1 MKGGDIMNISKYL
14 VKLKN
19 EERGAVVII
28 FALMITVIIGFAAL
42 SIDLGL
48 AYNEASKL
56 QIGLDSIAL
65 AAVRELPAANNT
77 SSTEWSNAVDA
88 VMKYAELNGVDNITE
103 SSILPVY
110 EDGKIIGLTVKGQS
124 EVKYNFAQIFN
135 IKQTTINRKATAK
148 LMKVNGVSGLLP
160 LAMPKT
166 VMDFIID
173 NNLMNEDITLKLGA
187 AKTKDIDDDMLKEFV
202 DEFDIIGAT
211 SGNQGWRGA
220 INFQGSKYKD
230 DMENGGYDGVVYIG
244 DRVETNSG
252 TMPVDVDGNIVVG
265 QIGTIP
271 VVDFDEHN
279 VLRVV
284 GFVSFTI
291 TNLEGNN
298 PNQKKISILTSS
310 YINDYIT
317 GGDSEAGIVLN
328 DYGVRAAKL
337 VDY

>member
-28 FALMITVIIGFAAL
+28 FALMMVVIIGFAAL

-65 AAVRELPAANNT
+65 AAVRELPAADT
-77 SSTEWSNAVDA
+77 ASSAEWSNAVDA
-88 VMKYAELNGVDNITE
+88 AIKYAELNGVDNIRE

-110 EDGKIIGLTVKGQS
+110 EDGKIIGLTVMGQTD
-124 EVKYNFAQIFN
+124 VKYNFAQIFN

-160 LAMPKT
+160 LAMPKAI
-166 VMDFIID
+166 MDYIIE
-173 NNLMNEDITLKLGA
+173 NNLMNRDITLKLGA
-187 AKTKDIDDDMLKEFV
+187 AKTEDIDDDMLREFV
-202 DEFDIIGAT
+202 EGFDIIGNI

-220 INFQGSKYKD
+220 INFEGSKYKD
-230 DMENGGYDGVVYIG
+230 DMENGGYDGVVNIG
-244 DRVETNSG
+244 DPVETNSG
-252 TMPVDVDGNIVVG
+252 TMPVDVDGKIVVG

-298 PNQKKISILTSS
+298 KNQKKVSILTSS

-317 GGDSEAGIVLN
+317 GGDAETGIVLN

>member
-1 MKGGDIMNISKYL
+1 MNTFEFVKLKL

-28 FALMITVIIGFAAL
+28 FALVMTIIIGFAAL
-42 SIDLGL
+42 SLDLGL
-48 AYNEASKL
+48 TYNKTTKL

-65 AAVRELPAANNT
+65 AAVRELPAANT
-77 SSTEWSNAVDA
+77 SSLEWSNTVDTA
-88 VMKYAELNGVDNITE
+88 IKYAQLNKIENITE
-103 SSILPVY
+103 SSLLPVY
-110 EDGKIIGLTVKGQS
+110 EDGKIIGLTVNGQTVVNYS
-124 EVKYNFAQIFN
+124 FAKIFGMN
-135 IKQTTINRKATAK
+135 QSTVNRKATAK
-148 LMKVNGVSGLLP
+148 LMKVNGVTGLLP
-160 LAMPKT
+160 LAMPKS
-166 VMDFIID
+166 VMDFIMD

-187 AKTKDIDDDMLKEFV
+187 AKTDDIDNDMLKEFV
-202 DEFDIIGAT
+202 DEFDIFGTI

-220 INFQGSKYKD
+220 INFQGSDYKK
-230 DMENGGYDGVVYIG
+230 DMEKGGYSGVVNIG
-244 DRVETNSG
+244 DIIYTNSG
-252 TMPVDVDGNIVVG
+252 TMPVDVDGKIVIG
-265 QIGTIP
+265 QTATIP
-271 VVDFDEHN
+271 VIDFDEHN

-298 PNQKKISILTSS
+298 QNQKKISILTSS

-317 GGDSEAGIVLN
+317 GGDTETGIVLN

>member
-1 MKGGDIMNISKYL
+1 MNIYRYL
-14 VKLKN
+14 QKLKN

-28 FALMITVIIGFAAL
+28 FALMMVVIIGFAAL

-65 AAVRELPAANNT
+65 AAVRELPAADT
-77 SSTEWSNAVDA
+77 ASSAEWSNAVNA
-88 VMKYAELNGVDNITE
+88 AIKYAELNGVDNIRE

-110 EDGKIIGLTVKGQS
+110 EDGKIIGLTVMGQTD
-124 EVKYNFAQIFN
+124 VKYNFAQIFN

-160 LAMPKT
+160 LAMPKAI
-166 VMDFIID
+166 MDYIIE
-173 NNLMNEDITLKLGA
+173 NNLMNQNITLKLGA
-187 AKTKDIDDDMLKEFV
+187 AKTEDIDDDMLREFV
-202 DEFDIIGAT
+202 EGFDIIGNI

-220 INFQGSKYKD
+220 INFEGSKYKD
-230 DMENGGYDGVVYIG
+230 DMENGGYDGVVNIG

-252 TMPVDVDGNIVVG
+252 TMPVDVDGKIVVG

-298 PNQKKISILTSS
+298 KNQKKVSILTSS

-317 GGDSEAGIVLN
+317 GGDAETGIVLN

>member
-1 MKGGDIMNISKYL
+1 MNIYRYL
-14 VKLKN
+14 QKLKN

-28 FALMITVIIGFAAL
+28 FALMMVVIIGFAAL

-65 AAVRELPAANNT
+65 AAVRELPAADT
-77 SSTEWSNAVDA
+77 ASSAEWSNAVNA
-88 VMKYAELNGVDNITE
+88 AIKYAELNGVDNIRE

-110 EDGKIIGLTVKGQS
+110 EDGKIIGLTVMGQTD
-124 EVKYNFAQIFN
+124 VKYNFAQIFN

-160 LAMPKT
+160 LAMPKAI
-166 VMDFIID
+166 MDYIIE
-173 NNLMNEDITLKLGA
+173 NNLMNQNITLKLGA
-187 AKTKDIDDDMLKEFV
+187 AKTEDIDDDMLREFV
-202 DEFDIIGAT
+202 EGFDIIGNI

-220 INFQGSKYKD
+220 INFEGSKYKD
-230 DMENGGYDGVVYIG
+230 DMENGGYDGVVNIG
-244 DRVETNSG
+244 DPVETNSG
-252 TMPVDVDGNIVVG
+252 TMPVDVDGKIVVG

-298 PNQKKISILTSS
+298 KNQKKVSILTSS

-317 GGDSEAGIVLN
+317 GGDAETGIVLN

>member
-1 MKGGDIMNISKYL
+1 MNIYRYL
-14 VKLKN
+14 QKLKN

-28 FALMITVIIGFAAL
+28 FALMMVVIIGFAAL

-65 AAVRELPAANNT
+65 AAVRELPAADT
-77 SSTEWSNAVDA
+77 ASSAEWSNAVDA
-88 VMKYAELNGVDNITE
+88 AIKYAELNGVDNIRE

-110 EDGKIIGLTVKGQS
+110 EDGKIIGLTVMGQTD
-124 EVKYNFAQIFN
+124 VKYNFAQIFN

-160 LAMPKT
+160 LAMPKAI
-166 VMDFIID
+166 MDFIIE
-173 NNLMNEDITLKLGA
+173 NNLMNSDITLKLGA
-187 AKTKDIDDDMLKEFV
+187 AKTEDIDDDMLREFV
-202 DEFDIIGAT
+202 EGFDIIGNI

-220 INFQGSKYKD
+220 INFEGSKYKD
-230 DMENGGYDGVVYIG
+230 DMENGGYDGVVNIG
-244 DRVETNSG
+244 DPVETNSG
-252 TMPVDVDGNIVVG
+252 TMPVDVDGKIVVG

-298 PNQKKISILTSS
+298 KNQKKVSILTSS

-317 GGDSEAGIVLN
+317 GGDAETGIVLN

>member
-1 MKGGDIMNISKYL
+1 MNIFKYII
-14 VKLKN
+14 KFKN
-19 EERGAVVII
+19 EESGAVIII

-42 SIDLGL
+42 SLDLGL

-65 AAVRELPAANNT
+65 AAVRELPAANTT
-77 SSTEWSNAVDA
+77 SSTEWNNAVDA
-88 VMKYAELNGVDNITE
+88 VIKYAELNGVDNITE
-103 SSILPVY
+103 DSILPVY
-110 EDGKIIGLTVKGQS
+110 EDGKIIGLTVNGQTD
-124 EVKYNFAQIFN
+124 VNYNFAQIFN
-135 IKQTTINRKATAK
+135 IKQITVNRKATAK

-160 LAMPKT
+160 LAMPKA
-166 VMDFIID
+166 VMDYIIEND
-173 NNLMNEDITLKLGA
+173 LMNEDITLKLGA
-187 AKTKDIDDDMLKEFV
+187 AKTEDIDSEMLKEFV
-202 DEFDIIGAT
+202 DEFDIIGIT

-220 INFQGSKYKD
+220 INFKDSKYQD
-230 DMENGGYDGVVYIG
+230 DMENGGYDGVVNIG
-244 DRVETNSG
+244 DPVETNSG
-252 TMPVDVDGNIVVG
+252 TMPVDVDGKIVVG
-265 QIGTIP
+265 QIGAIP

-298 PNQKKISILTSS
+298 ENQKRISILTSS
-310 YINDYIT
+310 YISDYIT
-317 GGDSEAGIVLN
+317 GGNSEAGIVLN

>member
-42 SIDLGL
+42 SLDLGL

-65 AAVRELPAANNT
+65 AAVRELPAADT
-77 SSTEWSNAVDA
+77 ASSAEWSNAVDA
-88 VMKYAELNGVDNITE
+88 AIKYAELNGVDNIRE

-110 EDGKIIGLTVKGQS
+110 EDGKIIGLTVMGKTD
-124 EVKYNFAQIFN
+124 VKYNFAQIFN

-160 LAMPKT
+160 LAMPKAI
-166 VMDFIID
+166 MDFIIE
-173 NNLMNEDITLKLGA
+173 NNLMNSDITLKLGA
-187 AKTKDIDDDMLKEFV
+187 AKTEDIDDDMLREFV
-202 DEFDIIGAT
+202 EEFDIIGNI

-220 INFQGSKYKD
+220 INFEGSKYKD
-230 DMENGGYDGVVYIG
+230 DMENGGYDGVVNIG
-244 DRVETNSG
+244 DPVETNSG
-252 TMPVDVDGNIVVG
+252 TMPVDVDGKIVVG

-298 PNQKKISILTSS
+298 KNQKKVSILTSS

-317 GGDSEAGIVLN
+317 GGDAETGIVLN

>member
-1 MKGGDIMNISKYL
+1 MFKHL
-14 VKLKN
+14 VKYKN

-28 FALMITVIIGFAAL
+28 FALMMVVIIGFAAL
-42 SIDLGL
+42 SLDIGL
-48 AYNEASKL
+48 AYNKTSKL

-65 AAVRELPAANNT
+65 AAVRELPAANTT

-88 VMKYAELNGVDNITE
+88 AIKYAELNGVDNITE
-103 SSILPVY
+103 SSIFPVY
-110 EDGKIIGLTVKGQS
+110 EDGKIIGLTVKGQTDI
-124 EVKYNFAQIFN
+124 KYNFAQIFN
-135 IKQTTINRKATAK
+135 MKQTTVNRKATAK

-160 LAMPKT
+160 LAMPKA

-187 AKTKDIDDDMLKEFV
+187 AKTDDIDNEMLKEFV
-202 DEFDIIGAT
+202 DEFDIIGNV

-220 INFQGSKYKD
+220 INFKDSKYKD
-230 DMENGGYDGVVYIG
+230 DMENGGYAGVVNIG
-244 DRVETNSG
+244 DPVETNSG
-252 TMPVDVDGNIVVG
+252 TMPVEVDGKITVG

-271 VVDFDEHN
+271 VVDFDEHM

-298 PNQKKISILTSS
+298 QNQKKISILTSS

-317 GGDSEAGIVLN
+317 GGDAKTGIVLN

>member
-28 FALMITVIIGFAAL
+28 FALMMVVIIGFAAL

-65 AAVRELPAANNT
+65 AAVRELPAADT
-77 SSTEWSNAVDA
+77 ASSAEWSNAVDA
-88 VMKYAELNGVDNITE
+88 AIKYAELNGVDNIRE

-110 EDGKIIGLTVKGQS
+110 EDGKIIGLTVMGQTD
-124 EVKYNFAQIFN
+124 VKYNFAQIFN

-160 LAMPKT
+160 LAMPKAI
-166 VMDFIID
+166 MDFIIE
-173 NNLMNEDITLKLGA
+173 NNLMNSDITLKLGA
-187 AKTKDIDDDMLKEFV
+187 AKTEDIDDDMLREFV
-202 DEFDIIGAT
+202 EGFDIIGNI

-220 INFQGSKYKD
+220 INFEGSKYKD
-230 DMENGGYDGVVYIG
+230 DMENGGYDGVVNIG

-252 TMPVDVDGNIVVG
+252 TMPVDVDGKIVVG

-298 PNQKKISILTSS
+298 TNQKKVSILTSS

-317 GGDSEAGIVLN
+317 GGDAETGIVLN

>member
-1 MKGGDIMNISKYL
+1 MNIYRYL
-14 VKLKN
+14 QKLKN

-28 FALMITVIIGFAAL
+28 FALMMVVIIGFAAL

-65 AAVRELPAANNT
+65 AAVRELPAADT
-77 SSTEWSNAVDA
+77 ASSAEWSNAVNA
-88 VMKYAELNGVDNITE
+88 AIKYAELNGVDNIRE

-110 EDGKIIGLTVKGQS
+110 EDGKIIGLTVMGQTD
-124 EVKYNFAQIFN
+124 VKYNFAQIFN

-160 LAMPKT
+160 LAMPKAI
-166 VMDFIID
+166 MDYIIE
-173 NNLMNEDITLKLGA
+173 NNLMNRDITLKLGA
-187 AKTKDIDDDMLKEFV
+187 AKTEDIDDDMLREFV
-202 DEFDIIGAT
+202 EGFDIIGNI

-220 INFQGSKYKD
+220 INFEGSKYKD
-230 DMENGGYDGVVYIG
+230 DMENGGYDGVVNIG
-244 DRVETNSG
+244 DPVETNSG
-252 TMPVDVDGNIVVG
+252 TMPVDVDGKIVVG

-298 PNQKKISILTSS
+298 KNQKKVSILTSS

-317 GGDSEAGIVLN
+317 GGDAETGIVLN

>member
-1 MKGGDIMNISKYL
+1 MNIYRYL
-14 VKLKN
+14 QRLKN

-28 FALMITVIIGFAAL
+28 FALMMVVIIGFAAL

-65 AAVRELPAANNT
+65 AAVRELPAADT
-77 SSTEWSNAVDA
+77 ASSAEWSNAVDA
-88 VMKYAELNGVDNITE
+88 AIKYAELNGVDNIRE

-110 EDGKIIGLTVKGQS
+110 EDGKIIGLTVMGQTD
-124 EVKYNFAQIFN
+124 VKYNFAQIFN

-160 LAMPKT
+160 LAMPKAI
-166 VMDFIID
+166 MDFIIE
-173 NNLMNEDITLKLGA
+173 NNLMNSDITLKLGA
-187 AKTKDIDDDMLKEFV
+187 AKTEDIDDDMLREFV
-202 DEFDIIGAT
+202 EGFDIIGNI

-220 INFQGSKYKD
+220 INFEGSKYKD
-230 DMENGGYDGVVYIG
+230 DMENGGYDGVVNIG
-244 DRVETNSG
+244 DPVETNSG
-252 TMPVDVDGNIVVG
+252 TMPVDVDGKIVVG

-298 PNQKKISILTSS
+298 KNQKKVSILTSS

-317 GGDSEAGIVLN
+317 GGDAETGIVLN

>member
-1 MKGGDIMNISKYL
+1 MNISKYL

-28 FALMITVIIGFAAL
+28 FALMMVVIIGFAAL
-42 SIDLGL
+42 SLDLGL

-160 LAMPKT
+160 LAMPKAI
-166 VMDFIID
+166 MDYIIE
-173 NNLMNEDITLKLGA
+173 NNLMNQNITLKLGA
-187 AKTKDIDDDMLKEFV
+187 AKTEDIDDDMLREFV
-202 DEFDIIGAT
+202 EGFDIIGNI